1 MVWKTITTFLLLC
14 SCTLAQN
21 FRGEPRLLE
30 QAEKIRTEQ
39 FGYWGY
45 KPLNWSEKCF
55 ITFNQDTLPTGRTE
69 FQLEGRQVFGWKMFV
84 SSVDTDTVLRHEIDH
99 TVRASIICA
108 RIPRWLDEGT
118 SQLMENMP
126 KKYWE
131 EYLVH
136 SNAAAKWIT
145 EDQLDGINYPQ
156 DKQKVW
162 ELYAFGTG
170 ATQVLMERGTPATL
184 ISFQTDPRS
193 VSEKLPDYYGM
204 TGAEFIQTW
213 KEYVSA
219 GCPPRIQWRPYPYAL
234 GFPKVDGRPLLE
246 IWHAEWCG
254 PCKVFEKD
262 LKDDVAFRNAIY
274 ANFHVHFRISDA
286 PFAKMETQL
295 KGIDKVPTFLVPSKG
310 IRTVGYSSDSP
321 DRKTDLLKRLG
332 IEMAQTP
339 YVRPKAADQPP
350 IIIPPLPAEAPVKD
364 MPVKAPES
372 LVSPSKSQDD
382 SEVVPTPLKPSTGQ
396 PEAST
401 RPLEKEQKG
410 IFSMGASF
418 VRRNWMGL
426 AGVALIASGFG
437 GGLGVTMLTRWGQA
451 KVGSIATQVATSIIE
466 KKMHGHS
473 EGETNNPP
481 TFSPPVCVSVPTLP
495 TTPPP
500 IPPPEPT
507 PAEDLPK
514 TQIVN
519 VIDELWLNAI
529 IYAHREMLQK
539 YGSNVKE
546 VSCTLKEFISHVRQ
560 RAGKQ
565 INLNQ

>member
-234 GFPKVDGRPLLE
+234 GFPKVDGRPSWKSGMQNGVVL
-246 IWHAEWCG
+246 ARC
-254 PCKVFEKD
+254 
-262 LKDDVAFRNAIY
+262 LKKTL
-274 ANFHVHFRISDA
+274 
-286 PFAKMETQL
+286 KMTLPSEMPSTQTSMSTSGFL
-295 KGIDKVPTFLVPSKG
+295 MLPLQNGNSVKGIDKVPTFLVPSKG

-410 IFSMGASF
+410 IF
-418 VRRNWMGL
+418 
-426 AGVALIASGFG
+426 
-437 GGLGVTMLTRWGQA
+437 
-451 KVGSIATQVATSIIE
+451 
-466 KKMHGHS
+466 
-473 EGETNNPP
+473 
-481 TFSPPVCVSVPTLP
+481 
-495 TTPPP
+495 
-500 IPPPEPT
+500 
-507 PAEDLPK
+507 
-514 TQIVN
+514 
-519 VIDELWLNAI
+519 
-529 IYAHREMLQK
+529 
-539 YGSNVKE
+539 
-546 VSCTLKEFISHVRQ
+546 
-560 RAGKQ
+560 
-565 INLNQ
+565 